1 MKIKL
6 VDNTIYNISRADVTN
21 GRLEIDFTDP
31 ERTAEEIQE
40 IFTDP
45 SKLVNIELLNDD
57 NEKFGDLP
65 GWIVYGG
72 IMVMNDTK
80 TVLLTK
86 EPDTTA
92 DRLARAEANA
102 ISANNNAETAKELSQ
117 ETAGQVTDLQI
128 ALTEIY
134 EGITTN

>member
-6 VDNTIYNISRADVTN
+6 VDNTIYNVARADVTN
-21 GRLEIDFTDP
+21 GRLEIDFTGT
-31 ERTAEEIQE
+31 ENTAEEIQD
-40 IFTDP
+40 IFAEP
-45 SKLVNIELLNDD
+45 SNLVNIELLNDD
-57 NEKFGDLP
+57 DEKFGDLP

-117 ETAGQVTDLQI
+117 ETANQVTDLQI

-134 EGITTN
+134 EGFTTN

>member
-6 VDNTIYNISRADVTN
+6 VDNTSYNVTRADVTN
-21 GRLEIDFTDP
+21 GRLEIDFTGT
-31 ERTAEEIQE
+31 ENTTEEIQK
-40 IFTDP
+40 IFTEP
-45 SKLVNIELLNDD
+45 SNLVNIKLLNDD
-57 NEKFGDLP
+57 DEKFGDLP

-86 EPDTTA
+86 EPNTTA

-102 ISANNNAETAKELSQ
+102 ISANSNAETAKELSQ

-134 EGITTN
+134 EGFTTN

>member
-6 VDNTIYNISRADVTN
+6 VNNTIYNVTRADVTN
-21 GRLEIDFTDP
+21 GRLEIDFTGT
-31 ERTAEEIQE
+31 EKTTEEIQE

-102 ISANNNAETAKELSQ
+102 ISANSNAKTAKELSQ

-134 EGITTN
+134 EGFTTN

>member
-6 VDNTIYNISRADVTN
+6 VDNTIYNVTRADVTN
-21 GRLEIDFTDP
+21 GRLEIDFTD
-31 ERTAEEIQE
+31 ENTAEEIQE
-40 IFTDP
+40 IFTEP
-45 SKLVNIELLNDD
+45 YNLVNIELLNDD
-57 NEKFGDLP
+57 DEKFGDLP

-72 IMVMNDTK
+72 TMVMNDTK

-92 DRLARAEANA
+92 DRLARVEANA

-134 EGITTN
+134 EGFTTN

>member
-6 VDNTIYNISRADVTN
+6 VDNTIYNVTRADVTN
-21 GRLEIDFTDP
+21 GRLEIDFTGT
-31 ERTAEEIQE
+31 ENSAEEIQE
-40 IFTDP
+40 IFTEP
-45 SKLVNIELLNDD
+45 SNLVNIELLNDD
-57 NEKFGDLP
+57 DEKFSDLS

-102 ISANNNAETAKELSQ
+102 ISANTNAETAKELSQ

-134 EGITTN
+134 EGFTTN

>member
-6 VDNTIYNISRADVTN
+6 VDNTIYNVTRADVTN
-21 GRLEIDFTDP
+21 GRLEIDFTGT
-31 ERTAEEIQE
+31 EKTTEEIQE

-72 IMVMNDTK
+72 IIVMNDTK

-102 ISANNNAETAKELSQ
+102 ISANSNAKTAKELSQ

-134 EGITTN
+134 EGFTTN

>member
-1 MKIKL
+1 
-6 VDNTIYNISRADVTN
+6 
-21 GRLEIDFTDP
+21 
-31 ERTAEEIQE
+31 
-40 IFTDP
+40 
-45 SKLVNIELLNDD
+45 
-57 NEKFGDLP
+57 
-65 GWIVYGG
+65 
-72 IMVMNDTK
+72 MNDTK

-102 ISANNNAETAKELSQ
+102 ISANSNAKTAKELSQ

-134 EGITTN
+134 EGFTTN

>member
-6 VDNTIYNISRADVTN
+6 VDNTIYNVARADVTN
-21 GRLEIDFTDP
+21 GRLEIDFTGT
-31 ERTAEEIQE
+31 ENTAEEIQD
-40 IFTDP
+40 IFAEP
-45 SKLVNIELLNDD
+45 SNLVNIELLNDD
-57 NEKFGDLP
+57 DEKFSDLP

-102 ISANNNAETAKELSQ
+102 ISANCNAETAKELSQ

-134 EGITTN
+134 EGFTTN

>member
-6 VDNTIYNISRADVTN
+6 VDNTIYNVTRADVTN
-21 GRLEIDFTDP
+21 GRLEIDFTGT
-31 ERTAEEIQE
+31 ENSAEEIQE
-40 IFTDP
+40 IFTEP
-45 SKLVNIELLNDD
+45 SNLVNIELLNDD
-57 NEKFGDLP
+57 DEKFSDLS

-72 IMVMNDTK
+72 TMVMNDTK

-92 DRLARAEANA
+92 DRLARVEANA

-134 EGITTN
+134 EGFTTN

>member
-6 VDNTIYNISRADVTN
+6 VDNTIYNVTRADVTN
-21 GRLEIDFTDP
+21 GRLEIDFTN
-31 ERTAEEIQE
+31 ENTAEEIQE
-40 IFTDP
+40 IFTVP
-45 SKLVNIELLNDD
+45 SNLVNIRLLNDD

-72 IMVMNDTK
+72 ILVMNDTK

-86 EPDTTA
+86 EPNTTA

-102 ISANNNAETAKELSQ
+102 VSANSNAETAKELSQ
-117 ETAGQVTDLQI
+117 ETAGQITDLQI

-134 EGITTN
+134 EGFTTN

>member
-6 VDNTIYNISRADVTN
+6 VDNTIYNVTRADVTN
-21 GRLEIDFTDP
+21 GRLEIDFTG
-31 ERTAEEIQE
+31 TKKTTEEIQE

-102 ISANNNAETAKELSQ
+102 ISANSNAKTAKELSQ
-117 ETAGQVTDLQI
+117 ETAGQVTDLQS

-134 EGITTN
+134 EGFTTN

>member
-6 VDNTIYNISRADVTN
+6 VDNTIYNVTRADVTN
-21 GRLEIDFTDP
+21 GRLEIDFTGT
-31 ERTAEEIQE
+31 EKTTEEIQE

-102 ISANNNAETAKELSQ
+102 ISADSNAKTAKELSQ

-134 EGITTN
+134 EGFTTN

>member
-6 VDNTIYNISRADVTN
+6 VNNAIYNVSRADVTN

-72 IMVMNDTK
+72 IMVMNDIK

-134 EGITTN
+134 EGFTAN

>member
-6 VDNTIYNISRADVTN
+6 VDNTTYNVTRADVTN
-21 GRLEIDFTDP
+21 GRLEIDFTN
-31 ERTAEEIQE
+31 ENTAEEIQE
-40 IFTDP
+40 IFTVP
-45 SKLVNIELLNDD
+45 SNLVNIRLLNDD

-72 IMVMNDTK
+72 ILVMNDTK

-86 EPDTTA
+86 EPNTTA

-102 ISANNNAETAKELSQ
+102 VSANSNAETAKELSQ
-117 ETAGQVTDLQI
+117 ETAGQITDLQI

-134 EGITTN
+134 EGFTTN

>member
-1 MKIKL
+1 
-6 VDNTIYNISRADVTN
+6 
-21 GRLEIDFTDP
+21 
-31 ERTAEEIQE
+31 
-40 IFTDP
+40 
-45 SKLVNIELLNDD
+45 
-57 NEKFGDLP
+57 
-65 GWIVYGG
+65 
-72 IMVMNDTK
+72 MVMNDTK

-92 DRLARAEANA
+92 DRLARVEANA

-134 EGITTN
+134 EGFTTN

>member
-72 IMVMNDTK
+72 IMVMNETK

-134 EGITTN
+134 EGITAN

>member
-6 VDNTIYNISRADVTN
+6 VDNTIYNVARADVTN
-21 GRLEIDFTDP
+21 GRLEIDFTGT
-31 ERTAEEIQE
+31 ENTAEEIQK
-40 IFTDP
+40 IFMEP
-45 SKLVNIELLNDD
+45 SNLFNIELLNDD

-102 ISANNNAETAKELSQ
+102 ISADSNAKTAKELSQ

-134 EGITTN
+134 EGFTTN

>member
-1 MKIKL
+1 
-6 VDNTIYNISRADVTN
+6 
-21 GRLEIDFTDP
+21 
-31 ERTAEEIQE
+31 
-40 IFTDP
+40 
-45 SKLVNIELLNDD
+45 
-57 NEKFGDLP
+57 
-65 GWIVYGG
+65 
-72 IMVMNDTK
+72 MVMNDTK

-102 ISANNNAETAKELSQ
+102 ISANTNAETAKELSQ

-134 EGITTN
+134 EGFTTN

>member
-6 VDNTIYNISRADVTN
+6 VDNTIYNVSRADVTN
-21 GRLEIDFTDP
+21 GRLEIDFTGT
-31 ERTAEEIQE
+31 ENTAEEIQK
-40 IFTDP
+40 IFMEP
-45 SKLVNIELLNDD
+45 SNLVNIELLNDD
-57 NEKFGDLP
+57 DEKFGDLP

-102 ISANNNAETAKELSQ
+102 ISADSNAKTAKELSQ

-134 EGITTN
+134 EGFTTN

>member
-6 VDNTIYNISRADVTN
+6 VDNTIYNVARADVTN
-21 GRLEIDFTDP
+21 GRLEIDFKGT
-31 ERTAEEIQE
+31 ENTAEEIQK
-40 IFTDP
+40 IFMEP
-45 SKLVNIELLNDD
+45 SNLVNIELLNDD

-102 ISANNNAETAKELSQ
+102 ISADSNAKTAKELSQ

-134 EGITTN
+134 EGFTTN

>member
-21 GRLEIDFTDP
+21 GRLEIDFTDS

-40 IFTDP
+40 IFTNP

-102 ISANNNAETAKELSQ
+102 ISANSNAKTAKELSQ

-134 EGITTN
+134 EGFTAN

>member
-6 VDNTIYNISRADVTN
+6 VDNTIYNVTRADVTN
-21 GRLEIDFTDP
+21 GRLEIDFTG
-31 ERTAEEIQE
+31 TKKTTEEIQE

-102 ISANNNAETAKELSQ
+102 ISANSNAKTAKELSQ

-134 EGITTN
+134 EGFTTN

>member
-6 VDNTIYNISRADVTN
+6 VDNTIYNVTRADVTN
-21 GRLEIDFTDP
+21 GRLEIDFTGT
-31 ERTAEEIQE
+31 EKTTEEIQE

-102 ISANNNAETAKELSQ
+102 ISANSNAKTAKELSQ

-134 EGITTN
+134 EGFTTN

>member
-1 MKIKL
+1 
-6 VDNTIYNISRADVTN
+6 
-21 GRLEIDFTDP
+21 
-31 ERTAEEIQE
+31 
-40 IFTDP
+40 
-45 SKLVNIELLNDD
+45 
-57 NEKFGDLP
+57 
-65 GWIVYGG
+65 
-72 IMVMNDTK
+72 MNDTK

-102 ISANNNAETAKELSQ
+102 ISANCNAETAKELSQ

-134 EGITTN
+134 EGFTTN

>member
-6 VDNTIYNISRADVTN
+6 VDNTIYNVARADVTN
-21 GRLEIDFTDP
+21 GRLEIDFTGT
-31 ERTAEEIQE
+31 ENTAEEIQD
-40 IFTDP
+40 IFAEP
-45 SKLVNIELLNDD
+45 SNLVNIELLNDD
-57 NEKFGDLP
+57 DEKFGDLP

-92 DRLARAEANA
+92 DRLAHAEANA
-102 ISANNNAETAKELSQ
+102 ISANCNAETAKELSQ

-134 EGITTN
+134 EGFTTN

>member
-6 VDNTIYNISRADVTN
+6 VDDTIYNVTRADVTN
-21 GRLEIDFTDP
+21 GRLEIDFTGT
-31 ERTAEEIQE
+31 EKTTEEIQE

-92 DRLARAEANA
+92 DRLARVEANA

-134 EGITTN
+134 EGFTTN

>member
-6 VDNTIYNISRADVTN
+6 VDNTIYNVARSDVTN
-21 GRLEIDFTDP
+21 GRLEIEFTGT
-31 ERTAEEIQE
+31 ENTAEEIQK
-40 IFTDP
+40 IFMEP
-45 SKLVNIELLNDD
+45 SNLVNIELLNDD

-102 ISANNNAETAKELSQ
+102 ISADSNAKTAKELSQ

-134 EGITTN
+134 EGFTTN